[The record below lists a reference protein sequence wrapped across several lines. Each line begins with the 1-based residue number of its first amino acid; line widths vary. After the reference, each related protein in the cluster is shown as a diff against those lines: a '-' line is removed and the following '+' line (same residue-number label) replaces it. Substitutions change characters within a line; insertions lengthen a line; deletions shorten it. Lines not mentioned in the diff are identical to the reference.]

1 MGYFPK
7 IDDALFE
14 LCFFIEAQR
23 LIEIG
28 LANEPYSQM
37 IMVKAHKPIEFFSLY
52 NNVLALED
60 ILLQIVHGHI
70 LTNIIYDH
78 GLLMLSCL
86 YILLSSYYVG
96 NKLSI

>member
-1 MGYFPK
+1 
-7 IDDALFE
+7 
-14 LCFFIEAQR
+14 
-23 LIEIG
+23 
-28 LANEPYSQM
+28 
-37 IMVKAHKPIEFFSLY
+37 MVKAYKSMEFFLLY

-60 ILLQIVHGHI
+60 ILLLIVDGHI
-70 LTNIIYDH
+70 LTSIVYDH